1 MERERDVDFGIMT
14 VKKIKFSRRVSV
26 EFKKQRNDMKPW
38 GPEVMAE
45 RRTSYKETDTRER
58 RIRRIQ
64 DYRQQRRR
72 VPEKK

>member
-1 MERERDVDFGIMT
+1 MTVIVDFGIMT

-26 EFKKQRNDMKPW
+26 EFRKQRNDMKPW

-45 RRTSYKETDTRER
+45 RTSYKETDTRER